1 MPGKQMLCKEL
12 LMIVEDG
19 QHNLVKIE
27 NISTKVKISVL
38 IFSSVFLIIF
48 IPIIL

>member
-27 NISTKVKISVL
+27 NISKFNQS
-38 IFSSVFLIIF
+38 
-48 IPIIL
+48 